1 MNNTFYKG
9 AITLLYKCEILRP
22 PCEEIVQE
30 FLPTFRSLIA
40 KELIDKYNFSQVE
53 VAEKLGTTQAAVSQY
68 LSSKRGQ
75 KNSSKVRSMTKVK
88 AVASEVAKDMAENK
102 LEKFDITS
110 SFCKLCL
117 ELRTN
122 QPRRKSK

>member
-1 MNNTFYKG
+1 M
-9 AITLLYKCEILRP
+9 RP

-40 KELIDKYNFSQVE
+40 KELIDRYNFSQVE

-75 KNSSKVRSMTKVK
+75 KNSSKVKSMTKIK
-88 AVASEVAKDMAENK
+88 TVASEVAKDKAEND
-102 LEKFDITS
+102 LEEFDITS

-117 ELRTN
+117 ELRTS

>member
-1 MNNTFYKG
+1 M
-9 AITLLYKCEILRP
+9 RP

-40 KELIDKYNFSQVE
+40 KELIEKYNFSQVE

-75 KNSSKVRSMTKVK
+75 KNSLKMKSMSKVK
-88 AVASEVAKDMAENK
+88 AVAGEVAKDVAENK
-102 LEKFDITS
+102 LEEFDMTS

-117 ELRTN
+117 ELRTS

>member
-1 MNNTFYKG
+1 M
-9 AITLLYKCEILRP
+9 RP

-30 FLPTFRSLIA
+30 YLPTFRSLIA

-75 KNSSKVRSMTKVK
+75 ITSLKVKSMTKVK
-88 AVASEVAKDMAENK
+88 AAASEVAKDVAENK
-102 LEKFDITS
+102 LEEFDLTS

-117 ELRTN
+117 ELRTS

>member
-1 MNNTFYKG
+1 
-9 AITLLYKCEILRP
+9 LRP

-40 KELIDKYNFSQVE
+40 KELIEKYKFSQVE
-53 VAEKLGTTQAAVSQY
+53 VAEKLGTTQAAISQY

-75 KNSSKVRSMTKVK
+75 KDSSKLRSLAKVK
-88 AVASEVAKDMAENK
+88 SVAGEVAKDMAENK
-102 LEKFDITS
+102 LEQFDVTS

>member
-1 MNNTFYKG
+1 M
-9 AITLLYKCEILRP
+9 RP

-30 FLPTFRSLIA
+30 FLPAFRSLIA

-75 KNSSKVRSMTKVK
+75 KNSSKIKSMSKVK
-88 AVASEVAKDMAENK
+88 AVASEVAKDVAENK
-102 LEKFDITS
+102 LQEFDMTS

-117 ELRTN
+117 ELRTS

>member
-1 MNNTFYKG
+1 
-9 AITLLYKCEILRP
+9 
-22 PCEEIVQE
+22 
-30 FLPTFRSLIA
+30 LPAFRSLIA
-40 KELIDKYNFSQVE
+40 KELIEKYNFSQVE

-75 KNSSKVRSMTKVK
+75 KNPSKMKSMTKVK
-88 AVASEVAKDMAENK
+88 LLASEVAKDMAENK
-102 LEKFDITS
+102 LEEFDITS

>member
-1 MNNTFYKG
+1 M
-9 AITLLYKCEILRP
+9 RP

-40 KELIDKYNFSQVE
+40 KELIDKYSFSQVE

-75 KNSSKVRSMTKVK
+75 KNSSKIKSMSKVK
-88 AVASEVAKDMAENK
+88 AVASEVARDVAENK
-102 LEKFDITS
+102 LVEFDMTS

-117 ELRTN
+117 ELRTS

>member
-1 MNNTFYKG
+1 MNNIFYKG

-40 KELIDKYNFSQVE
+40 KELIEKYNFSQVE

-75 KNSSKVRSMTKVK
+75 KNFSKVKSMTRVK
-88 AVASEVAKDMAENK
+88 TVANEVAKDMAENK
-102 LEKFDITS
+102 LEEFDITS

>member
-1 MNNTFYKG
+1 M
-9 AITLLYKCEILRP
+9 RP

-40 KELIDKYNFSQVE
+40 KELIEKYSFSQVE

-75 KNSSKVRSMTKVK
+75 RNSSKIKSMTKVK
-88 AVASEVAKDMAENK
+88 ALASEVAKEMAENK
-102 LEKFDITS
+102 LEAFDVTS

-117 ELRTN
+117 ELRTG

>member
-1 MNNTFYKG
+1 
-9 AITLLYKCEILRP
+9 LRP
-22 PCEEIVQE
+22 PCEEIVQD

-40 KELIDKYNFSQVE
+40 KELIEKYNFSQVE

-68 LSSKRGQ
+68 LSSKRGH
-75 KNSSKVRSMTKVK
+75 KISAKVKSVAKVRTI
-88 AVASEVAKDMAENK
+88 ASEVAKDMAENK
-102 LEKFDITS
+102 LEEFDVSS

-117 ELRTN
+117 ELRTS

>member
-1 MNNTFYKG
+1 M
-9 AITLLYKCEILRP
+9 RP

-40 KELIDKYNFSQVE
+40 KELIDKYDFSQVE

-75 KNSSKVRSMTKVK
+75 INPLKVKSMTKVK
-88 AVASEVAKDMAENK
+88 AAASEVAKDVAENK
-102 LEKFDITS
+102 LTEFDLTS

-117 ELRTN
+117 ELRTS
-122 QPRRKSK
+122 QSSHKSK